1 MERSSPPALTPDVT
15 GSGDSSLL
23 AAEASRSAARRP
35 VALYPNLNPRNRP
48 VNPFSRSAA
57 KRQSV
62 MTLGSIEHLQ
72 HYFTKTGLAA
82 ASPRKH
88 FVPALGVETTAESL
102 SSVPELDLPS
112 PPPSIPEIRHP
123 PIDTP
128 PTDPRVLL
136 PDVVDDILAVLRL
149 WAIQGDPGTA
159 SDDPVDVLR
168 VLKTTTR
175 MVRSVR
181 NYALVLPDPSADVY
195 PRKIASHSNA
205 LPLIRRSALEVLAAL
220 RDLEERSR
228 IAPTDDAYDTQSE
241 HGSSL
246 GPTVC
251 SRGPS
256 PSIISDDDTA
266 LDPDMSI
273 SFIRVQGRGQSVP
286 VWEADDVH
294 SHTSDDAEHPRWDE
308 KLLLGNG
315 WLYKQDVRLA
325 DMAGE
330 RSVVQR
336 YVDLV
341 DDVVFGGSK
350 DGKRGWQLACE
361 RAARTTRGKQARRVS
376 AGDVESFRFPAE
388 RPEVARRVSSS
399 GLLESMQSTRLSEE
413 PEESEDDDDLP
424 EWAKRSCFANKA
436 IERAHSLIR
445 DLLPEDLQTVL
456 PPPSDKAAFLRA
468 LSSGQL
474 LCVALNAGIRR
485 SRKTWEQIR
494 ADRIHDVVALE
505 RSSDAGNK
513 ARSTWAFRRIENL
526 GLWVSALKGRY
537 HLPIVTPVPSEPPP
551 VFVGPPLNSSPAR
564 KPSTPRPRSSMGE
577 TPLHFDASLVA
588 RRGEGWEGMLEAVLL
603 RWVAAVVDEKRR
615 EQWS

>member
-1 MERSSPPALTPDVT
+1 M
-15 GSGDSSLL
+15 
-23 AAEASRSAARRP
+23 
-35 VALYPNLNPRNRP
+35 
-48 VNPFSRSAA
+48 
-57 KRQSV
+57 
-62 MTLGSIEHLQ
+62 
-72 HYFTKTGLAA
+72 
-82 ASPRKH
+82 
-88 FVPALGVETTAESL
+88 PALGVETTAESL

-436 IERAHSLIR
+436 IGQSVVQQTRASHSVVPTERAHSLIR

-526 GLWVSALKGRY
+526 GLWV
-537 HLPIVTPVPSEPPP
+537 
-551 VFVGPPLNSSPAR
+551 
-564 KPSTPRPRSSMGE
+564 
-577 TPLHFDASLVA
+577 
-588 RRGEGWEGMLEAVLL
+588 
-603 RWVAAVVDEKRR
+603 RWVAVVVVGSVLIIVPAVRSKADTIFPSSRPSPASLHPSSWDLR
-615 EQWS
+615 